1 MNGPLSNI
9 NGDGFAAA
17 SFHSFPDTLAWDA
30 YSGDYG
36 PNFVGL
42 ALGAATYIVED
53 AELGFVAYGG
63 AIVSSSDGV
72 ITVQPRDA
80 ARRAVFV
87 APLGVLV
94 KVDAGEIQEVI
105 YESGKKGLT
114 VALAQTAGGPETL
127 SAVLWI
133 DTPSTDTNYTVTS
146 STFEQ
151 SRQGWQIP
159 LDSDPTVVEIGPL
172 A

>member
-1 MNGPLSNI
+1 MSGPLSNI
-9 NGDGFAAA
+9 NKDGFAAA
-17 SFHSFPDTLAWDA
+17 SFHSFPETLKWEA

-42 ALGAATYIVED
+42 ALGSATYIVED
-53 AELGFVAYGG
+53 PDFGIAAYGG
-63 AIVSSSDGV
+63 AVVSSSEGV
-72 ITVQPRDA
+72 VTVQPRDA

-94 KVDAGEIQEVI
+94 TSDAGEIQEI
-105 YESGKKGLT
+105 TYKLDSKGFT
-114 VALAQTAGGPETL
+114 VTLGQNTGGPQAS

-133 DTPSTDTNYTVTS
+133 DTPSADTNYTVTS
-146 STFEQ
+146 GSFEK

-159 LDSDPTVVEIGPL
+159 LDKDSVIVEIGPV
-172 A
+172 